1 MDLFLAAAAA
11 ADDDNAEEEER
22 LEEEAEEESVV
33 GVFAA
38 IGDDEVDV
46 ELEDDV
52 GVDDD
57 LDSPFCFCWWL

>member
-1 MDLFLAAAAA
+1 MDLFLAAAA

-22 LEEEAEEESVV
+22 LEEESVV